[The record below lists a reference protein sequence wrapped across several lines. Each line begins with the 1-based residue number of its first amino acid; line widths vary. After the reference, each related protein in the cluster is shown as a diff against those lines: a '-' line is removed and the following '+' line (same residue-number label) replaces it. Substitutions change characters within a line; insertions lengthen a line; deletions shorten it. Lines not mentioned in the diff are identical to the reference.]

1 MLDAVRLDD
10 VGQAVQRWDSY
21 DAHRGRWG
29 AVGPLDVRPQGPV
42 PGGDLVPHILEQE
55 GNLLEDIGPPAA
67 AALPTLLAA
76 MDDPHVDPRRRATEA
91 LGTVGSGCGA
101 EGQADLCVALAGMLA
116 DREQEVRRNAAY
128 SLARLGPAVQAGT
141 PAESTVVDALRLGMD
156 DPYHYVRGLSVL
168 ALERMGTPAALG
180 SALGHLQTMRFD

>member
-1 MLDAVRLDD
+1 MGPRRSKSKPTDSSWHKRSAPGPWVGDD

-67 AALPTLLAA
+67 HLCTQ
-76 MDDPHVDPRRRATEA
+76 
-91 LGTVGSGCGA
+91 LGVEPYR
-101 EGQADLCVALAGMLA
+101 EG
-116 DREQEVRRNAAY
+116 E
-128 SLARLGPAVQAGT
+128 
-141 PAESTVVDALRLGMD
+141 
-156 DPYHYVRGLSVL
+156 RGLELSRVH
-168 ALERMGTPAALG
+168 ERV
-180 SALGHLQTMRFD
+180 SES